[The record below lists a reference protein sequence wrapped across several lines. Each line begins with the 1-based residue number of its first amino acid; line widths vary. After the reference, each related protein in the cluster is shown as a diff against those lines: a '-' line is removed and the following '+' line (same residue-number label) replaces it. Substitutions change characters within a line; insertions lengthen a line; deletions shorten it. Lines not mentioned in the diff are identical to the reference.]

1 MTVYK
6 VFYKSAN
13 GTEEYTFI
21 EAEADYRKAKCKI
34 KSVLHFV
41 QGMNTELISFEK
53 AKQESN
59 ISQGKENSC
68 IELSG

>member
-53 AKQESN
+53 AK
-59 ISQGKENSC
+59 
-68 IELSG
+68 